1 MSDYTNYAQFNTVTF
16 TGRIVRSGIHTGQNG
31 EFLSVQVAST
41 MTNDG
46 QTAKVSFTDNA
57 GLLSLFKLGHLD
69 KGRQITLTGHLS
81 QVKATYTDSD
91 GNEVLSDWPE
101 LCLTGVQI
109 PTGGLG
115 PKPNADRPASKAG
128 KVVIK
133 RKGTAPTEQAAPVDA
148 APMPY

>member
-1 MSDYTNYAQFNTVTF
+1 MSEFTNYAQLNTVTV
-16 TGRIVRSGIHTGQNG
+16 TGRIVRSGVHTGQNG
-31 EFLSVQVAST
+31 EFLSVQVAHT
-41 MTNDG
+41 MTTDG

-57 GLLSLFKLGHLD
+57 GLLSLFKLGYLD
-69 KGRQITLTGHLS
+69 KGRLVTLTGHLS
-81 QVKATYTDSD
+81 QVKATYTDANGD
-91 GNEVLSDWPE
+91 EVLSDWPE

-133 RKGTAPTEQAAPVDA
+133 RKGAVSHAGDCSCG
-148 APMPY
+148 